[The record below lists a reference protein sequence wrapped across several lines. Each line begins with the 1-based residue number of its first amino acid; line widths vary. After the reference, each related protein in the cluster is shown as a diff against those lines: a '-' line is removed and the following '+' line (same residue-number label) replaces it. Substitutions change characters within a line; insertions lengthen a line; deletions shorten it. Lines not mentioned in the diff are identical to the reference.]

1 LKPHLDIH
9 SQEIAMNACQPFFSM
24 RLVTLAAVALLSAC
38 GGGGSDDAAS
48 TDTTPSAETA
58 QSVSANGMVVSEDAA
73 DATSE
78 TLKTT
83 QAVVAGA
90 QASQTYACAG
100 GGTAVYTV
108 TGSSGAALTN
118 GALDTGETYSLTFT
132 ACRGSAGAASL
143 DGTMTLAVTA
153 ASTAAVTV
161 QTSTQGIVVALPN
174 RTLTLNGSSTLAQAV
189 TTNGASVVTTNRW
202 TSAQVLLTSVRNARS
217 SSLTLS
223 GIDFTRSVTAT
234 GGVIGGSTGN
244 GTLTMAVN
252 LPNGAWTATIAT
264 HGTVNYD
271 ASGLPTQGRWQ
282 ITLPYNRI
290 DLQLATGSAT
300 ITVDHGP
307 DGTIDRTWTYTVNT
321 LAAQAV

>member
-1 LKPHLDIH
+1 
-9 SQEIAMNACQPFFSM
+9 MNTCQALFPKRF
-24 RLVTLAAVALLSAC
+24 VALAALALLSAC
-38 GGGGSDDAAS
+38 GGGGGDEAS
-48 TDTTPSAETA
+48 SADTTVSAETA
-58 QSVSANGMVVSEDAA
+58 QSASANGMVVSEDAA
-73 DATSE
+73 NATAE

-83 QAVVAGA
+83 QAVVASA

-118 GALDTGETYSLTFT
+118 GQLDAGETYSLVFS

-143 DGTMTLAVTA
+143 DGAMTLVVTA
-153 ASTAAVTV
+153 AATDAVTV

-174 RTLTLNGSSTLAQAV
+174 RTLTLNGSSTLAQTV
-189 TTNGASVVTTNRW
+189 TTNGASIVTTNRW
-202 TSAQVLLTSVRNARS
+202 TSSQILLTSVRNARS

-234 GGVIGGSTGN
+234 GGVIAGSTGS
-244 GTLTMAVN
+244 GTLTMAAA
-252 LPNGAWTATIAT
+252 LPSGAWTATIAT
-264 HGTVNYD
+264 QGTVSYD
-271 ASGLPTQGRWQ
+271 AGGLPTQGSWQ

-290 DLQLATGSAT
+290 GLQLATGSAT

-307 DGTIDRTWTYTVNT
+307 DGTIDRTYTFT
-321 LAAQAV
+321 ATILTAQAV